1 MIDAYYTLRRKTHKL
16 ARVFCLT
23 LLMTLIVISISAC
36 STEEGERAV
45 EITASGVEIVRV
57 FLNLEYMYAIED
69 IEVVHAN
76 NYDGEFTWFQTY
88 ITRGSRIRDR
98 FNDISE
104 RIKREFD
111 FELPEHIELD
121 SNSFI
126 TISFGRKLQML
137 YYCPRGQLGEYP
149 GDTSRVIVANLVFE
163 REYHPNTVFVYR
175 VSPLPQYR
183 FADQVVIIDT
193 VMQYNYYRNIPFEVW
208 PHRREFSMQELEEPI
223 HGFINVQETFLM
235 RLPTGNSYVEL
246 RLRHGDYI
254 RLRGYSDDGEDID
267 GDSRWYFAISS
278 KTGHGTRKGFVHSSV
293 VNIRE

>member
-1 MIDAYYTLRRKTHKL
+1 MMNRKNCKQS
-16 ARVFCLT
+16 ARHSKIFWCALLIALLLT
-23 LLMTLIVISISAC
+23 ISTACTRIGIENMTDEIISD
-36 STEEGERAV
+36 EEFEY
-45 EITASGVEIVRV
+45 V
-57 FLNLEYMYAIED
+57 FLNLEYMYSIED
-69 IEVVHAN
+69 VEFSTARR
-76 NYDGEFTWFQTY
+76 YGGEFTWFQIY
-88 ITRGSRIRDR
+88 ELRGIPHR
-98 FNDISE
+98 FN
-104 RIKREFD
+104 RINESMRNNRYG
-111 FELPEHIELD
+111 FELPEYIELD

-126 TISFGRKLQML
+126 TISFGRKLQIL
-137 YYCPRGQLGEYP
+137 YYCPEGQLGEYP
-149 GDTSRVIVANLVFE
+149 GDTSRVVVANPVFE